1 MDYALR
7 RQRLQESLREKKL
20 DALLVT
26 HLPNIHYLCGF
37 SGSAG
42 ALVLGPR
49 FRALFTD
56 GRYTAQARAQVQG
69 ARVVIAR
76 RDPYSAAAE
85 AIQRHRLRPV
95 GIEADHLTLAACRS
109 LQHLLGGATRL
120 RPLTGFVE
128 RARMIKEVG
137 EVQRI
142 RQAVLLGARL
152 FTDIALKVIR
162 PGVTEVSV
170 AAEIEYAA
178 RTAGASAMSFD
189 TIVAAGPRSAMPHA
203 RASSCTVPRNAFV
216 VLDFGVILA
225 DYCSDMTR
233 TVYVGRPTR
242 RVRDMYQAVLEAQ
255 QAAVAAVRPGAT
267 AGQVDQAARR
277 VLRRAGLDRFFTH
290 STGHGVGLEIHE
302 PPRIGRGQT
311 ELLQPGMVITI
322 EPGVYIP
329 GSGGVRIEDMVLV
342 TQSGCEVLTPA
353 TKQLIAR

>member
-7 RQRLQESLREKKL
+7 QQRLQEWLREKKL
-20 DALLVT
+20 DAVLVT

-42 ALVLGPR
+42 ALLISAR
-49 FRALFTD
+49 LRALFTD
-56 GRYTAQARAQVQG
+56 GRYTEQARAEVQG
-69 ARVVIAR
+69 ARVVIVR
-76 RDPYSAAAE
+76 KDPYTVAAG
-85 AIQRHRLRPV
+85 AIQQHRLRTV
-95 GIEADHLTLAACRS
+95 GIEADHLTLAAARS
-109 LQHLLGGATRL
+109 LRRLLPGARL

-128 RARMIKEVG
+128 HARMVKDAG

-152 FTDIALKVIR
+152 FDEVALKVIR
-162 PGVTEVSV
+162 PGATEATV
-170 AAEIEYAA
+170 AAQIEYAA
-178 RTAGASAMSFD
+178 RQAGASAMAFE

-203 RASSCTVPRNAFV
+203 RASGNTVPPNGFV

-233 TVYVGRPTR
+233 TVYVGRPAR
-242 RVRDMYQAVLEAQ
+242 KVRETYRAVLDAQ
-255 QAAVAAVRPGAT
+255 QAAIAAVRPGAAT
-267 AGQVDQAARR
+267 GQVDQAARR
-277 VLRRAGLDRFFTH
+277 VLRQAGLGRFFTH
-290 STGHGVGLEIHE
+290 STGHGVGLEVHE

-353 TKQLIAR
+353 TKQLVAL